1 VSDTYDDYYLSGK
14 AEADW
19 AEFIDDLLAYA
30 NAEDTENAVDA

>member
-19 AEFIDDLLAYA
+19 AEFIDAMFQYA
-30 NAEDTENAVDA
+30 NQTNQENEE